1 MNNNFED
8 ISPSGIVDYVRN
20 KLTFNSIDLKPSEL
34 YKSKYI
40 SGQTIIL
47 KGNKNDF
54 ENIIR
59 FWLSTQIWYG
69 SDSADHFFE
78 KLVVDDLKI
87 YSEWQ
92 NDPNRVG
99 ICQLADD
106 SKKKRLNH
114 RISSL
119 LNINK
124 RYDFLIMD
132 PSWNEEKVLF
142 MDELNYYLYHFWTG
156 E

>member
-1 MNNNFED
+1 MNNYFEQ
-8 ISPSGIVDYVRN
+8 ISPTTIIDYATN
-20 KLTFNSIDLKPSEL
+20 KLNSNYSDLKPLEL

-47 KGNKNDF
+47 KGNKTKF
-54 ENIIR
+54 ENLIK

-69 SDSADHFFE
+69 SDSADYFFE
-78 KLVVDDLKI
+78 KLVIDNLKA
-87 YSEWQ
+87 YSSWQ

-99 ICQLADD
+99 ICEIADD
-106 SKKKRLNH
+106 SKKKSLNE
-114 RISSL
+114 RISNL
-119 LNINK
+119 LNINHE
-124 RYDFLIMD
+124 YDFLIMS
-132 PSWNEEKVLF
+132 PTWNEKKVLF